1 MNKEIVQ
8 LIGYGLGDIFYGW
21 IVTCRE
27 DLDVNYAMGRPDK
40 VLARGYVD
48 LRDDSKSITHSMAVH
63 CHLPKY
69 PAKNIE

>member
-8 LIGYGLGDIFYGW
+8 LIGYGLGDTFYGW

-48 LRDDSKSITHSMAVH
+48 LRDDSKSITLLTAVPY
-63 CHLPKY
+63 HLPKY
-69 PAKNIE
+69 QVKAIK